1 MKQFCKKVILR
12 IILLTVKIASNSHNS
27 FSQFISKHFGEI
39 KKCESN
45 SEKNS
50 ISFASTV
57 LTLNVNGEWNT
68 WCEALDVTNEQ
79 PMSYFTSR
87 LENITDMLFVDSTT
101 SSHFGGL
108 QGVRVPFFTFYEL
121 ITQKM
126 YTPEPKLVK
135 QKCVWPL

>member
-57 LTLNVNGEWNT
+57 LT
-68 WCEALDVTNEQ
+68 
-79 PMSYFTSR
+79 
-87 LENITDMLFVDSTT
+87 
-101 SSHFGGL
+101 
-108 QGVRVPFFTFYEL
+108 EL
-121 ITQKM
+121 SCKSGIYQ
-126 YTPEPKLVK
+126 ESGPKG
-135 QKCVWPL
+135 PDF